1 MGTSWRAWE
10 LDAVTWGWIA
20 WLVWFLALESYA
32 LYARTGN
39 ELTEH
44 LRPVF
49 LTHSLTWFVALGLW
63 LWIGV
68 HLLAPRLEAW
78 ILDVVD
84 R

>member
-1 MGTSWRAWE
+1 MIVGWRVWE
-10 LDAVTWGWIA
+10 LDAITWGWIA
-20 WLVWFLALESYA
+20 WIVWFLAWESYA
-32 LYARTGN
+32 LYVRTGQ

-49 LTHSLTWFVALGLW
+49 LTHSLAWFLAFGLW

-78 ILDVVD
+78 VLEVV